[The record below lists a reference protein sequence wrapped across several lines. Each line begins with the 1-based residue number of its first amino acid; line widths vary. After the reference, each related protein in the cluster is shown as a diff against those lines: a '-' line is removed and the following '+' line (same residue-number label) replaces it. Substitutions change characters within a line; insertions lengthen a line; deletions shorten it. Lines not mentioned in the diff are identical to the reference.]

1 MTHAVK
7 LDTAWARQVAAT
19 PLAYRGRLGPRA
31 HREEILSNLP
41 AEARARAY
49 GPVGLDVGA
58 EGAEQ
63 IALSVIAEA
72 LAVRA
77 GRNGGHLRDR
87 TKPLHV

>member
-1 MTHAVK
+1 MGPAV
-7 LDTAWARQVAAT
+7 RRR
-19 PLAYRGRLGPRA
+19 PPAYLGLLGPRA
-31 HREEILSNLP
+31 RREEILSNLP
-41 AEARARAY
+41 DEARARAY

-77 GRNGGHLRDR
+77 GRHGGHLRDR